1 MGHIFPAC
9 LVSNEMVE
17 IFVWNVWFSVSFAE
31 KKIDACPGLAVGE
44 GPGKPRGKVK
54 RQEVLMAVV
63 RRALAEWWPSPGGGI
78 KSKQGEK

>member
-1 MGHIFPAC
+1 M
-9 LVSNEMVE
+9 
-17 IFVWNVWFSVSFAE
+17 
-31 KKIDACPGLAVGE
+31 GE

-78 KSKQGEK
+78 KFKQGEQ